1 MKISFALFFVLLFSN
16 IMLQVNAQNTDSQKS
31 SKQSKKLINV
41 PVIVSDREGRRIP
54 NLKKENFTLYQGG
67 VRQNISTFATEE
79 EPISVALLIDTSGS
93 TQVILNKI
101 KNAAKDFVD
110 QLNPNDQCLIATFDS
125 KLNIL
130 NQFNSDRE
138 ALKKS
143 LDNIQTAEKE
153 GSVLLSSINQIA
165 QNSFRRIQGRKAIV
179 ILSDGKDNGSTISR
193 RDLLST
199 LEESDVSI
207 YPIYYQSGV
216 GFNKPVIDATGAV
229 VEGKEITKPKK
240 KKKPKRRK
248 NVYTITIPLAGDTYN
263 AEEVKLIDKVTTTEA
278 IASLKDLSDITAG
291 RFYLSDDAKLSA
303 IFKQVAAELRQ
314 QYLISFYSEVPSNN
328 VIQDID
334 VKVDHPNSVVQT
346 RKKTRP

>member
-1 MKISFALFFVLLFSN
+1 MKISFALVLVLLFSN
-16 IMLQVNAQNTDSQKS
+16 MTSPVKAQNTDLPKS
-31 SKQSKKLINV
+31 SNQSRKLVNV

-54 NLKKENFTLYQGG
+54 NLKKENFMLYQGG
-67 VRQNISTFATEE
+67 VRQNITTFATEE

-93 TQVILNKI
+93 TQVVLNKI

-130 NQFNSDRE
+130 IAFNSDRD

-143 LDNIQTAEKE
+143 LDKIQTAEKE
-153 GSVLLSSINQIA
+153 GTVLLSAIDQIA
-165 QNSFRRIQGRKAIV
+165 QISFKRVEGRKAIV

-207 YPIYYQSGV
+207 YPIYYQSGM
-216 GFNKPVIDATGAV
+216 GFNKPVINSTGAV
-229 VEGKEITKPKK
+229 VESKEITKPKK
-240 KKKPKRRK
+240 EKKPKPRK
-248 NVYTITIPLAGDTYN
+248 NVYTITIPVAGDTYN

-278 IASLKDLSDITAG
+278 VVSLRDLSDITAG

-303 IFKQVAAELRQ
+303 VFKQVAAELRQ
-314 QYLISFYSEVPSNN
+314 QYLIGFYSEGSSSD
-328 VIQDID
+328 VIQDVN

-346 RKKTRP
+346 RKKIRP